1 MVQLSRSCV
10 SGRQC
15 SWSAAARWGLT
26 QCISVSVLLHCYV
39 DAMLVGFGGGPSVG
53 QTGNA
58 ILDLGEV
65 SRTPQQFWQELLLG
79 KGLVTVLLALIG
91 LPCY

>member
-1 MVQLSRSCV
+1 
-10 SGRQC
+10 
-15 SWSAAARWGLT
+15 
-26 QCISVSVLLHCYV
+26 
-39 DAMLVGFGGGPSVG
+39 MLVGFGGGPSVG